1 MTAAPEPGTVTAA
14 VPGRAPA
21 RAAAPADLREQA
33 PVAVRLEGLTRR
45 DGGVLAL
52 DGLDLDIAGGEFLA
66 LLGPSGCGKTTA
78 LRAIAGFEVPD
89 AGRVWFDRRD
99 VTAVP
104 PSKRDVGMVFQAYSL
119 FPNMTVAENVAYG
132 LRVRRRDKA
141 ERAGRATELLELVGL
156 GERADAHPGQLSGG
170 QKQRVAIARALAG
183 RPTVLLCDEA
193 TSALDQAST
202 TGVLELLRR
211 VRSELGLTVLLI
223 THEMAVVKAVCDSAV
238 LLEQGRVVDSG
249 RLSEVLTREHSPLSD
264 ALLPAPL
271 ADAGAGHDGVLLRVT
286 VTDRTPETVVLQ
298 TLIGQLGLAVEV
310 AGGSVETV
318 AGGRYGRLLL
328 RATGDLSRL
337 DGALRGLRD
346 DGVLI
351 EAVPRDTNAVAATG
365 AGR

>member
-1 MTAAPEPGTVTAA
+1 VIDLHD
-14 VPGRAPA
+14 VRKVFPA
-21 RAAAPADLREQA
+21 RRRSGEV
-33 PVAVRLEGLTRR
+33 VAV
-45 DGGVLAL
+45 DGITLHVEA
-52 DGLDLDIAGGEFLA
+52 GEFA
-66 LLGPSGCGKTTA
+66 GVVGPSGSGKSTLVRLVNLLERPTS
-78 LRAIAGFEVPD
+78 GSVTVD
-89 AGRVWFDRRD
+89 GRVLTELPDDEVRQARR
-99 VTAVP
+99 
-104 PSKRDVGMVFQAYSL
+104 SIGMVFQHFELLDSRTAAGNVEHPL
-119 FPNMTVAENVAYG
+119 ELAGVGRAE
-132 LRVRRRDKA
+132 RRR
-141 ERAGRATELLELVGL
+141 RATELLELVGL

-238 LLEQGRVVDSG
+238 LLERGRVVDSG

-351 EAVPRDTNAVAATG
+351 EAVPRDTGAVAATG
-365 AGR
+365 AGQ

>member
-1 MTAAPEPGTVTAA
+1 VIDLHD
-14 VPGRAPA
+14 VRKVFPA
-21 RAAAPADLREQA
+21 RRRSGEV
-33 PVAVRLEGLTRR
+33 VAV
-45 DGGVLAL
+45 DGITLHVEA
-52 DGLDLDIAGGEFLA
+52 GEFA
-66 LLGPSGCGKTTA
+66 GVVGPSGSGKSTLVRLVNLLERPTS
-78 LRAIAGFEVPD
+78 GSVTVD
-89 AGRVWFDRRD
+89 GRVLTKLPDDEVRQARR
-99 VTAVP
+99 
-104 PSKRDVGMVFQAYSL
+104 SIGMVFQHFELLDSRTAAGNVEHPL
-119 FPNMTVAENVAYG
+119 ELAGVGRAE
-132 LRVRRRDKA
+132 RRR
-141 ERAGRATELLELVGL
+141 RATELLELVGL

-238 LLEQGRVVDSG
+238 LLERGRVVDSG

-351 EAVPRDTNAVAATG
+351 EAVPRDTGAVAATG

>member
-1 MTAAPEPGTVTAA
+1 VIDLHD
-14 VPGRAPA
+14 VRKVFPA
-21 RAAAPADLREQA
+21 RRRSGEV
-33 PVAVRLEGLTRR
+33 VAV
-45 DGGVLAL
+45 DGITLHVEA
-52 DGLDLDIAGGEFLA
+52 GEFA
-66 LLGPSGCGKTTA
+66 GVVGPSGSGKSTLVRLVNLLERPTS
-78 LRAIAGFEVPD
+78 GSVTVD
-89 AGRVWFDRRD
+89 GRVLTELPDDEVRQARR
-99 VTAVP
+99 
-104 PSKRDVGMVFQAYSL
+104 SIGMVFQHFELLDSRTAAGNVEHPL
-119 FPNMTVAENVAYG
+119 ELAGVGRAE
-132 LRVRRRDKA
+132 RRR
-141 ERAGRATELLELVGL
+141 RATELLELVGL

-202 TGVLELLRR
+202 AGVLELLRR

-238 LLEQGRVVDSG
+238 LLERGRVVDSG

-351 EAVPRDTNAVAATG
+351 EAVPRDTGAVAATG

>member
-1 MTAAPEPGTVTAA
+1 VIDLHD
-14 VPGRAPA
+14 VRKVFPA
-21 RAAAPADLREQA
+21 RRRSGEV
-33 PVAVRLEGLTRR
+33 VAV
-45 DGGVLAL
+45 DGITLHVEA
-52 DGLDLDIAGGEFLA
+52 GEFA
-66 LLGPSGCGKTTA
+66 GVVGPSGSGKSTLVRLVNLLERPTS
-78 LRAIAGFEVPD
+78 GSVTVD
-89 AGRVWFDRRD
+89 GRVLTELPDDEVRQARR
-99 VTAVP
+99 
-104 PSKRDVGMVFQAYSL
+104 SIGMVFQHFELLDSRTA
-119 FPNMTVAENVAYG
+119 AGNVEHPLELAG
-132 LRVRRRDKA
+132 VGRTERRR
-141 ERAGRATELLELVGL
+141 RAVELLELVGL

-238 LLEQGRVVDSG
+238 LLERGRVVDSG

-271 ADAGAGHDGVLLRVT
+271 ADADAGHGGVLLRVT

-351 EAVPRDTNAVAATG
+351 EAVPRDTDAVAATG

>member
-1 MTAAPEPGTVTAA
+1 MIDLHDVRK
-14 VPGRAPA
+14 VFPA
-21 RAAAPADLREQA
+21 RRRSGEV
-33 PVAVRLEGLTRR
+33 VAV
-45 DGGVLAL
+45 DGITLHVEA
-52 DGLDLDIAGGEFLA
+52 GEFA
-66 LLGPSGCGKTTA
+66 GVVGPSGSGKSTLVRLVNLLERPTS
-78 LRAIAGFEVPD
+78 GSVTVD
-89 AGRVWFDRRD
+89 GRVLTELPDDEVRQARR
-99 VTAVP
+99 
-104 PSKRDVGMVFQAYSL
+104 SIGMVFQHFELLDSRTA
-119 FPNMTVAENVAYG
+119 AGNVEHPLELAG
-132 LRVRRRDKA
+132 VGRVERRR
-141 ERAGRATELLELVGL
+141 RATELLDLVGL

-238 LLEQGRVVDSG
+238 LLERGRVVDSG

-271 ADAGAGHDGVLLRVT
+271 ADAGVGHDGVLLRVT

-328 RATGDLSRL
+328 RATGDLGRL

-351 EAVPRDTNAVAATG
+351 EAVPRDTGAVAATG

>member
-1 MTAAPEPGTVTAA
+1 VIDLHD
-14 VPGRAPA
+14 VRKVFPA
-21 RAAAPADLREQA
+21 RRRSGEV
-33 PVAVRLEGLTRR
+33 VAV
-45 DGGVLAL
+45 DGITLHVEA
-52 DGLDLDIAGGEFLA
+52 GEFA
-66 LLGPSGCGKTTA
+66 GVVGPSGSGKSTLVRLVNLLERPTS
-78 LRAIAGFEVPD
+78 GSVTVD
-89 AGRVWFDRRD
+89 GRVLTELPDDEVRQARR
-99 VTAVP
+99 
-104 PSKRDVGMVFQAYSL
+104 SIGMVFQHFELLDSRTAAGNVEHPL
-119 FPNMTVAENVAYG
+119 ELAGVGRAE
-132 LRVRRRDKA
+132 RRR
-141 ERAGRATELLELVGL
+141 RATELLELVGL

-238 LLEQGRVVDSG
+238 LLERGRVVDSG

-351 EAVPRDTNAVAATG
+351 EAVPRDTGAVAATG

>member
-1 MTAAPEPGTVTAA
+1 VIDLHD
-14 VPGRAPA
+14 VRKVFPA
-21 RAAAPADLREQA
+21 RRRSGEV
-33 PVAVRLEGLTRR
+33 VAV
-45 DGGVLAL
+45 DGVTLRVA
-52 DGLDLDIAGGEFLA
+52 AGEFA
-66 LLGPSGCGKTTA
+66 GVVGPSGSGKSTLVRLVNLLERPTS
-78 LRAIAGFEVPD
+78 GSVTVD
-89 AGRVWFDRRD
+89 GRVLTELPDDEVRQARR
-99 VTAVP
+99 
-104 PSKRDVGMVFQAYSL
+104 SIGMVFQHFELLDSRTAAGNVEHPL
-119 FPNMTVAENVAYG
+119 ELAGVGRAE
-132 LRVRRRDKA
+132 RRR
-141 ERAGRATELLELVGL
+141 RAAELLDLVGL

-238 LLEQGRVVDSG
+238 LLERGRVVDSG

-351 EAVPRDTNAVAATG
+351 EAVPRDTGAVAATG

>member
-1 MTAAPEPGTVTAA
+1 MIDLHDVRK
-14 VPGRAPA
+14 VFPA
-21 RAAAPADLREQA
+21 RRRSGEV
-33 PVAVRLEGLTRR
+33 VAV
-45 DGGVLAL
+45 DGITLHVEA
-52 DGLDLDIAGGEFLA
+52 GEFA
-66 LLGPSGCGKTTA
+66 GVVGPSGSGKSTLVRLVNLLERPTS
-78 LRAIAGFEVPD
+78 GSVTVD
-89 AGRVWFDRRD
+89 GRVLTELPDEQVRQARR
-99 VTAVP
+99 
-104 PSKRDVGMVFQAYSL
+104 SIGMVFQHFELLDSRTA
-119 FPNMTVAENVAYG
+119 AGNVEHPLELAG
-132 LRVRRRDKA
+132 VGRA
-141 ERAGRATELLELVGL
+141 ERLRRATELLELVGL

-238 LLEQGRVVDSG
+238 LLERGRVVDSG

-271 ADAGAGHDGVLLRVT
+271 ADADAGHDGVLLRVT

-298 TLIGQLGLAVEV
+298 TLIGRLGLAVEV

-328 RATGDLSRL
+328 RATGDLGRL

-351 EAVPRDTNAVAATG
+351 EAVPRDPHAVAATG

>member
-1 MTAAPEPGTVTAA
+1 MIDLHDVRK
-14 VPGRAPA
+14 VFPA
-21 RAAAPADLREQA
+21 RRRSGEV
-33 PVAVRLEGLTRR
+33 VAV
-45 DGGVLAL
+45 DGITLHVEA
-52 DGLDLDIAGGEFLA
+52 GEFA
-66 LLGPSGCGKTTA
+66 GVVGPSGSGKSTLVRLVNLLERPTS
-78 LRAIAGFEVPD
+78 GSVTVD
-89 AGRVWFDRRD
+89 GRVLTELPDDEVRQARR
-99 VTAVP
+99 
-104 PSKRDVGMVFQAYSL
+104 SIGMVFQHFELLDSRTAAGNVEHPL
-119 FPNMTVAENVAYG
+119 ELAGVGRAE
-132 LRVRRRDKA
+132 RRR
-141 ERAGRATELLELVGL
+141 RATELLELVGL

-238 LLEQGRVVDSG
+238 LLERGRVVDSG

-298 TLIGQLGLAVEV
+298 TLVGRLGLAVEV

-351 EAVPRDTNAVAATG
+351 EAVPRDTGVVAATG

>member
-1 MTAAPEPGTVTAA
+1 VIDLHD
-14 VPGRAPA
+14 VRKVFPA
-21 RAAAPADLREQA
+21 RGRSGEV
-33 PVAVRLEGLTRR
+33 VAV
-45 DGGVLAL
+45 DGVSLRVDA
-52 DGLDLDIAGGEFLA
+52 GEFA
-66 LLGPSGCGKTTA
+66 GVVGPSGSGKSTLVRLVNLLERPTS
-78 LRAIAGFEVPD
+78 GSVTVD
-89 AGRVWFDRRD
+89 GRVLTELPDDQVRR
-99 VTAVP
+99 ARR
-104 PSKRDVGMVFQAYSL
+104 SIGMVFQHFALLDSRTAAGNVEHPL
-119 FPNMTVAENVAYG
+119 ELAGVGRAE
-132 LRVRRRDKA
+132 RRR
-141 ERAGRATELLELVGL
+141 RATELLDLVGL

-211 VRSELGLTVLLI
+211 VRAELGLTVLLI

-238 LLEQGRVVDSG
+238 LLERGRVVDSG

-264 ALLPAPL
+264 ALLPAPV
-271 ADAGAGHDGVLLRVT
+271 ADAGAGHGGVLLRVT

-298 TLIGQLGLAVEV
+298 TLVGRLGLAVEI

-328 RATGDLSRL
+328 RVTGELDRL

-346 DGVLI
+346 DGVLV
-351 EAVPRDTNAVAATG
+351 EAVPRDTSAVAATE

>member
-1 MTAAPEPGTVTAA
+1 VIDLHD
-14 VPGRAPA
+14 VRKVFPA
-21 RAAAPADLREQA
+21 RRRSGEV
-33 PVAVRLEGLTRR
+33 VAV
-45 DGGVLAL
+45 DGVTLRVA
-52 DGLDLDIAGGEFLA
+52 AGEFA
-66 LLGPSGCGKTTA
+66 GVVGPSGSGKSTLVRLVNLLERPTS
-78 LRAIAGFEVPD
+78 GSVTVD
-89 AGRVWFDRRD
+89 GRVLTELPDDQVRQARR
-99 VTAVP
+99 
-104 PSKRDVGMVFQAYSL
+104 SIGMVFQHFELLDSRTA
-119 FPNMTVAENVAYG
+119 AGNVEHPLELAG
-132 LRVRRRDKA
+132 VGRA
-141 ERAGRATELLELVGL
+141 ERRHRAAELLDLVGL

-183 RPTVLLCDEA
+183 RPRVLLCDEA

-238 LLEQGRVVDSG
+238 LLERGRVVDSG
-249 RLSEVLTREHSPLSD
+249 RLSEVLTREHSPLGD

-271 ADAGAGHDGVLLRVT
+271 VDAGAGHDGVLLRVT
-286 VTDRTPETVVLQ
+286 VTDRTPEAVVLQ

-351 EAVPRDTNAVAATG
+351 EAVPRDSGAAVATG
-365 AGR
+365 VDR

>member
-1 MTAAPEPGTVTAA
+1 MIDLHDVRK
-14 VPGRAPA
+14 VFPA
-21 RAAAPADLREQA
+21 RRRSGEV
-33 PVAVRLEGLTRR
+33 VAV
-45 DGGVLAL
+45 DGVTLQVGA
-52 DGLDLDIAGGEFLA
+52 GEFA
-66 LLGPSGCGKTTA
+66 GVVGPSGSGKSTLVRLVNLLERPTS
-78 LRAIAGFEVPD
+78 GSVTVD
-89 AGRVWFDRRD
+89 GRVLTELPDDQVRQARR
-99 VTAVP
+99 
-104 PSKRDVGMVFQAYSL
+104 SIGMVFQHFELLDSRTAAGNVEHPL
-119 FPNMTVAENVAYG
+119 ELAGVGRAE
-132 LRVRRRDKA
+132 RRR
-141 ERAGRATELLELVGL
+141 RAVELLELVGL

-183 RPTVLLCDEA
+183 RPKVLLCDEA

-238 LLEQGRVVDSG
+238 LLERGRVVDSG

-298 TLIGQLGLAVEV
+298 TLVGQLGLAVEV

-351 EAVPRDTNAVAATG
+351 EAVPRDTGAVAATG

>member
-1 MTAAPEPGTVTAA
+1 VIDLHD
-14 VPGRAPA
+14 VRKVFPA
-21 RAAAPADLREQA
+21 RRRSGEV
-33 PVAVRLEGLTRR
+33 VAV
-45 DGGVLAL
+45 DGITLHVEA
-52 DGLDLDIAGGEFLA
+52 GEFA
-66 LLGPSGCGKTTA
+66 GVVGPSGSGKSTLVRLVNLLERPTS
-78 LRAIAGFEVPD
+78 GSVTVD
-89 AGRVWFDRRD
+89 GRVLIELPDDEVRQARR
-99 VTAVP
+99 
-104 PSKRDVGMVFQAYSL
+104 SIGMVFQHFELLDSRTAAGNVEHPL
-119 FPNMTVAENVAYG
+119 ELAGVGRAE
-132 LRVRRRDKA
+132 RRR
-141 ERAGRATELLELVGL
+141 RATELLELVGL

-238 LLEQGRVVDSG
+238 LLERGRVVDSG

-351 EAVPRDTNAVAATG
+351 EAVPRDTGAVAATG

>member
-1 MTAAPEPGTVTAA
+1 VIDLHD
-14 VPGRAPA
+14 VRKVFPA
-21 RAAAPADLREQA
+21 RRRSGEV
-33 PVAVRLEGLTRR
+33 VAV
-45 DGGVLAL
+45 DGVTLRVA
-52 DGLDLDIAGGEFLA
+52 AGEFA
-66 LLGPSGCGKTTA
+66 GVVGPSGSGKSTLVRLVNLLERPTS
-78 LRAIAGFEVPD
+78 GSVTVD
-89 AGRVWFDRRD
+89 GRVLTELPDDEVRQARR
-99 VTAVP
+99 
-104 PSKRDVGMVFQAYSL
+104 SIGMVFQHFELLDSRTAAGNVEHPL
-119 FPNMTVAENVAYG
+119 ELAGVGRAE
-132 LRVRRRDKA
+132 RRR
-141 ERAGRATELLELVGL
+141 RAAELLDLVGL

-238 LLEQGRVVDSG
+238 LLERGRVVDSG
-249 RLSEVLTREHSPLSD
+249 RLSEVLTREHSPLGD

-351 EAVPRDTNAVAATG
+351 EALPRDTGAVAAAG

>member
-1 MTAAPEPGTVTAA
+1 MIDLHDVRK
-14 VPGRAPA
+14 VFPA
-21 RAAAPADLREQA
+21 RRRSGEV
-33 PVAVRLEGLTRR
+33 VAV
-45 DGGVLAL
+45 DGITLHVEA
-52 DGLDLDIAGGEFLA
+52 GEFA
-66 LLGPSGCGKTTA
+66 GVVGPSGSGKSTLVRLVNLLERPTS
-78 LRAIAGFEVPD
+78 GSVTVD
-89 AGRVWFDRRD
+89 GRVLTELPDDEVRQARR
-99 VTAVP
+99 
-104 PSKRDVGMVFQAYSL
+104 SIGMVFQHFELLDSRTAAGNVEHPL
-119 FPNMTVAENVAYG
+119 ELAGVGRAE
-132 LRVRRRDKA
+132 RRR
-141 ERAGRATELLELVGL
+141 RATELLELVGL

-211 VRSELGLTVLLI
+211 VRSEFGLTVLLI

-238 LLEQGRVVDSG
+238 LLERGRVVDSG

-351 EAVPRDTNAVAATG
+351 EAVPRDTDAVAATG

>member
-1 MTAAPEPGTVTAA
+1 MIELHDVRK
-14 VPGRAPA
+14 VFPA
-21 RAAAPADLREQA
+21 RRRSGEV
-33 PVAVRLEGLTRR
+33 VAV
-45 DGGVLAL
+45 DGITLHVEA
-52 DGLDLDIAGGEFLA
+52 GEFA
-66 LLGPSGCGKTTA
+66 GVVGPSGSGKSTLVRLVNLLERPTS
-78 LRAIAGFEVPD
+78 GSVTVD
-89 AGRVWFDRRD
+89 GRVLTELPDDEVRQARR
-99 VTAVP
+99 
-104 PSKRDVGMVFQAYSL
+104 SIGMVFQHFELLDSRTAAGNVEHPL
-119 FPNMTVAENVAYG
+119 ELAGVGRAE
-132 LRVRRRDKA
+132 RRR
-141 ERAGRATELLELVGL
+141 RATELLELVGL

-238 LLEQGRVVDSG
+238 LLERGRVVDSG

-351 EAVPRDTNAVAATG
+351 EAVPRDTGAVAATG

>member
-1 MTAAPEPGTVTAA
+1 MIDLHDVRK
-14 VPGRAPA
+14 VFPA
-21 RAAAPADLREQA
+21 RRRSGEV
-33 PVAVRLEGLTRR
+33 VAV
-45 DGGVLAL
+45 DGVTLQVEA
-52 DGLDLDIAGGEFLA
+52 GEFA
-66 LLGPSGCGKTTA
+66 GVVGPSGSGKSTLVRLVNLLERPTS
-78 LRAIAGFEVPD
+78 GSVTVD
-89 AGRVWFDRRD
+89 GRVLTELPDDQVRQARR
-99 VTAVP
+99 
-104 PSKRDVGMVFQAYSL
+104 SIGMVFQHFELLDSRTAAGNVEHPL
-119 FPNMTVAENVAYG
+119 ELAGVGRAE
-132 LRVRRRDKA
+132 RRR
-141 ERAGRATELLELVGL
+141 RAVELLDLVGL

-238 LLEQGRVVDSG
+238 LLERGRVVDSG

-298 TLIGQLGLAVEV
+298 TLVGQLGLAVEV

-328 RATGDLSRL
+328 RATGDLTRL

-351 EAVPRDTNAVAATG
+351 EAVPRDANAVAATG
-365 AGR
+365 AAR

>member
-1 MTAAPEPGTVTAA
+1 MIDLHDVRK
-14 VPGRAPA
+14 VFPA
-21 RAAAPADLREQA
+21 RRRSGEV
-33 PVAVRLEGLTRR
+33 VAV
-45 DGGVLAL
+45 DGITLHVEA
-52 DGLDLDIAGGEFLA
+52 GEFA
-66 LLGPSGCGKTTA
+66 GVVGPSGSGKSTLVRLVNLLERPTS
-78 LRAIAGFEVPD
+78 GSVTVD
-89 AGRVWFDRRD
+89 GRVLTELPDDQVRQARR
-99 VTAVP
+99 
-104 PSKRDVGMVFQAYSL
+104 SIGMVFQHFELLDSRTAAGNVEHPL
-119 FPNMTVAENVAYG
+119 ELAGVGRAE
-132 LRVRRRDKA
+132 RRR
-141 ERAGRATELLELVGL
+141 RATELLELVGL

-238 LLEQGRVVDSG
+238 LLERGRVVDSG

>member
-1 MTAAPEPGTVTAA
+1 VIDLHD
-14 VPGRAPA
+14 VRKVFPA
-21 RAAAPADLREQA
+21 RRRSGEV
-33 PVAVRLEGLTRR
+33 VAV
-45 DGGVLAL
+45 DGITLHVEA
-52 DGLDLDIAGGEFLA
+52 GEFA
-66 LLGPSGCGKTTA
+66 GVVGPSGSGKSTLVRLVNLLERPTS
-78 LRAIAGFEVPD
+78 GSVTVD
-89 AGRVWFDRRD
+89 GRVLTELPDDEVRQARR
-99 VTAVP
+99 
-104 PSKRDVGMVFQAYSL
+104 SIGMVFQHFELLDSRTAAGNVEHPL
-119 FPNMTVAENVAYG
+119 ELAGVGRAE
-132 LRVRRRDKA
+132 RRR
-141 ERAGRATELLELVGL
+141 RATELLELVGL

-238 LLEQGRVVDSG
+238 LLERGRVVESG

-351 EAVPRDTNAVAATG
+351 EAVPRDTGAVAATG

>member
-1 MTAAPEPGTVTAA
+1 MIDLHDVRK
-14 VPGRAPA
+14 VFPA
-21 RAAAPADLREQA
+21 RRRSGEV
-33 PVAVRLEGLTRR
+33 VAV
-45 DGGVLAL
+45 DGVTLQVEA
-52 DGLDLDIAGGEFLA
+52 GEFA
-66 LLGPSGCGKTTA
+66 GVVGPSGSGKSTLVRLVNLLERPTS
-78 LRAIAGFEVPD
+78 GSVTVG
-89 AGRVWFDRRD
+89 GRVLTELPDDQVRQARR
-99 VTAVP
+99 
-104 PSKRDVGMVFQAYSL
+104 SIGMVFQHFELLDSRTAAGNVEHPL
-119 FPNMTVAENVAYG
+119 ELAGVGRAE
-132 LRVRRRDKA
+132 RRR
-141 ERAGRATELLELVGL
+141 RAVELLDLVGL

-238 LLEQGRVVDSG
+238 LLERGRVVDSG

-271 ADAGAGHDGVLLRVT
+271 ADADAGHDGVLLRVT

-298 TLIGQLGLAVEV
+298 TLVGQLGLAVEV

-328 RATGDLSRL
+328 RATGDLTRL

-351 EAVPRDTNAVAATG
+351 EAVPRDANAVAATG
-365 AGR
+365 AAR

>member
-1 MTAAPEPGTVTAA
+1 VIDLHD
-14 VPGRAPA
+14 VRKVFPA
-21 RAAAPADLREQA
+21 RGRSGEV
-33 PVAVRLEGLTRR
+33 VAV
-45 DGGVLAL
+45 DGVSLRVDA
-52 DGLDLDIAGGEFLA
+52 GEFA
-66 LLGPSGCGKTTA
+66 GVVGPSGSGKSTLVRLVNLLERPTS
-78 LRAIAGFEVPD
+78 GSVTVD
-89 AGRVWFDRRD
+89 GRVLTDLPDDELRQARR
-99 VTAVP
+99 
-104 PSKRDVGMVFQAYSL
+104 SIGMVFQHFELLDSRTAAGNVEHPL
-119 FPNMTVAENVAYG
+119 ELAGVGRAE
-132 LRVRRRDKA
+132 RRR
-141 ERAGRATELLELVGL
+141 RAAELLDLVGL

-238 LLEQGRVVDSG
+238 LLERGRVVDSG
-249 RLSEVLTREHSPLSD
+249 RLSEVLTREHSPLGD

-271 ADAGAGHDGVLLRVT
+271 ADADAGSDGVLLRVA

-298 TLIGQLGLAVEV
+298 TLVGRLGLAVEV

-328 RATGDLSRL
+328 RATGDLGRL

-351 EAVPRDTNAVAATG
+351 EAVARDANAVAATG